1 LLELI
6 QGLDEKKKQKQTF
19 SDVASN
25 KFLSCQK
32 DNMLNEM
39 NYPIKPNCEIPG
51 YKKKIR
57 TKVGVVLGG
66 RAVITIKESKFPG
79 HHLSPVNRDNI

>member
-1 LLELI
+1 M
-6 QGLDEKKKQKQTF
+6 KKQKQKQTF

-25 KFLSCQK
+25 KFLSSQK

-39 NYPIKPNCEIPG
+39 KNPIKPNCEIPG

-57 TKVGVVLGG
+57 TKVEV
-66 RAVITIKESKFPG
+66 F
-79 HHLSPVNRDNI
+79 

>member
-1 LLELI
+1 M
-6 QGLDEKKKQKQTF
+6 KKQKQKQTF

-25 KFLSCQK
+25 KFLSSQK

-39 NYPIKPNCEIPG
+39 KNPIKPNCEKPG

-57 TKVGVVLGG
+57 TKVGVFRGV
-66 RAVITIKESKFPG
+66 E
-79 HHLSPVNRDNI
+79 LS

>member
-1 LLELI
+1 M
-6 QGLDEKKKQKQTF
+6 KKKQKQTF

-25 KFLSCQK
+25 KFLSSQK

-39 NYPIKPNCEIPG
+39 KNPIKPNNCEIPG

-57 TKVGVVLGG
+57 TKVEVFLGG
-66 RAVITIKESKFPG
+66 RAVITIKESKFAG
-79 HHLSPVNRDNI
+79 HHLSPVNRDKI